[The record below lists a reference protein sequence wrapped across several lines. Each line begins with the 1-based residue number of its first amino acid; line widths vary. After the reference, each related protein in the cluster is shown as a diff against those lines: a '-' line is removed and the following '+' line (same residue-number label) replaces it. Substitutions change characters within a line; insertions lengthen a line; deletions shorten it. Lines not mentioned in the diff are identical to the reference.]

1 MSDINQSIHD
11 ANGKES
17 GQTDFN
23 LSDIL
28 SKLIPPSQV
37 GENRQISSESKGS
50 GDIFSSLL
58 SNPELLSKL
67 PQLISVIGPLMS
79 SFSQNQGQPQESSL
93 PAHKT
98 TESPPAISGKPRF
111 SSDSRAALLCA
122 MKPYL
127 CHDRQNAIDYIIKLS
142 RLGEIL
148 KTL

>member
-1 MSDINQSIHD
+1 MADNNIS
-11 ANGKES
+11 ATES
-17 GQTDFN
+17 NNEDKSQPDFN

-28 SKLIPPSQV
+28 SKLMPQAPS
-37 GENRQISSESKGS
+37 ENKSAPSENKGM

-79 SFSQNQGQPQESSL
+79 SFSQNQSTGAENTVPTQ
-93 PAHKT
+93 KII
-98 TESPPAISGKPRF
+98 ESPPAISKPHY

-142 RLGEIL
+142 RLGELL

>member
-1 MSDINQSIHD
+1 MSDNNISATESNNEDKSQS
-11 ANGKES
+11 
-17 GQTDFN
+17 DFN

-28 SKLIPPSQV
+28 SKLMQQAPS
-37 GENRQISSESKGS
+37 ENKSVPNENKGM

-79 SFSQNQGQPQESSL
+79 SFSQNNSTITDNAL
-93 PAHKT
+93 PAQNIV
-98 TESPPAISGKPRF
+98 ESTPAISKHHYN
-111 SSDSRAALLCA
+111 SDSRAALLCA

-142 RLGEIL
+142 RLGELL

>member
-1 MSDINQSIHD
+1 MAEINTSLPEGNNEEKNQP
-11 ANGKES
+11 
-17 GQTDFN
+17 DFN

-28 SKLIPPSQV
+28 SKLMPQSSPSENKIPP
-37 GENRQISSESKGS
+37 SESKGT
-50 GDIFSSLL
+50 GDLFSSIL

-79 SFSQNQGQPQESSL
+79 SFSQNQSKSLDNAVPAQKIVES
-93 PAHKT
+93 T
-98 TESPPAISGKPRF
+98 PAISKPHYN
-111 SSDSRAALLCA
+111 SDSRAALLCA